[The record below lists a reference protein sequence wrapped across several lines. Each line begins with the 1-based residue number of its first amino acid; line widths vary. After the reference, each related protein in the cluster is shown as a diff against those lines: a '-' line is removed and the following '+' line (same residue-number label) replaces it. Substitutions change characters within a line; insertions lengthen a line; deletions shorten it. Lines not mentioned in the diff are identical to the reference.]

1 MSLKKESLKEKIAS
15 ILMKRIID
23 GEIPLGEKIREAH
36 LAKEFGVS
44 QSPVREAITTLVAQG
59 ILEHQPNVGTHVK
72 ACTREETVEIYQ
84 VREAFEIFAASQSTQ
99 KIKASLVAMKNSYT
113 GMLQAAQMKDI
124 KTFVTH
130 DQAFHT
136 ALLQSTENILLT
148 DLWTQ
153 QYTRSAVQ
161 TVISEYNDDLKAV
174 ALMHYPMI
182 EALEKQN
189 SQELIAAIKV
199 HYRYIIKNL

>member
-1 MSLKKESLKEKIAS
+1 M
-15 ILMKRIID
+15 
-23 GEIPLGEKIREAH
+23 
-36 LAKEFGVS
+36 S

-59 ILEHQPNVGTHVK
+59 ILEHRPNIGTHVK
-72 ACTREETVEIYQ
+72 ACTREETAEIYQ
-84 VREAFEIFAASQSTQ
+84 VREAFEIFAASQSMK
-99 KIKASLVAMKNSYT
+99 KIKASLVAMKNSYA
-113 GMLQAAQMKDI
+113 GMLHAARMKDL

-161 TVISEYNDDLKAV
+161 TVIGEYNDDLEAV

-182 EALEKQN
+182 EALESDN
-189 SQELIAAIKV
+189 SQKLIDAIKV
-199 HYRYIIKNL
+199 HYQRIIKNL